1 MRTDKDYAKTK
12 PRISGYL
19 RGITAETTSNRID
32 LSDSDFVYNTL
43 TIRQSTSESGE
54 ITVGAAIISS
64 CNFTLWNHDGK
75 FDEWNWTNSAAEI
88 YLEFDTDKVYL
99 GSYVIISH
107 VTSGN
112 TIKVEALD
120 WLKVFDSHTIGE
132 CNITWPASAVS
143 VINTII
149 NTGVQNMLVS
159 GLDAVTDISLA
170 DPADTEITNR
180 DALSYIAQTL
190 GRFITSRSDET
201 TKKTTLRFSWY
212 NVEEAYAA
220 GVTFSHNLRTD
231 DINVTGVEVTAA
243 DGETTETRGDNTG
256 YVLKISDN
264 PFVSADNVAAVAD
277 NIATACVG
285 LTFRPGDFVT
295 LSNVRIEAGD
305 VLNIDTHEEAGVLTL
320 ATDVTYKPAQVKESI
335 IANAEEAEGDL
346 QISKSAY
353 VKKVIRDE
361 LNNPNSALG
370 SAVGGG
376 GVEMVHGTFELVKA
390 NISGVSGDVTMGG
403 AYSIIRK
410 RDESYSYYPTI
421 LHGVVKLEPLKN
433 PQALQLVSTDYIT
446 ISIPDLASNSAGR
459 IVPFQCYNSG
469 MIAICDAISS
479 HDIVTRI
486 NDVYIYQE
494 SGRTFRI
501 MFPDATINKVAGRV
515 PRIYIPITLYA

>member
-1 MRTDKDYAKTK
+1 MRTDKDYTKTK
-12 PRISGYL
+12 PKITGYL

-75 FDEWNWTNSAAEI
+75 FNDWEWTNSAAEI

-107 VTSGN
+107 TTGGN

-120 WLKVFDSHTIGE
+120 WLKVFDSHTLGE

-143 VINTII
+143 VINKILT
-149 NTGVQNMLVS
+149 TGVQNMLVS
-159 GLDAVTDISLA
+159 GLDAVTDITLA
-170 DPADTEITNR
+170 DPADTEMTNR

-190 GRFITSRSDET
+190 GRFITSRSDEE

-212 NVEEAYAA
+212 NVEEAYSA

-231 DINVTGVEVTAA
+231 NINVTGIEVTAA
-243 DGETTETRGDNTG
+243 DGETTETRGDSTG

-264 PFVSADNVAAVAD
+264 PFISSDNVAAIAD
-277 NIATACVG
+277 NIAAACVG
-285 LTFRPGDFVT
+285 LAFRPGDFVT

-361 LNNPNSALG
+361 LNNPSSALG
-370 SAVGGG
+370 SAVGGAG
-376 GVEMVHGTFELVKA
+376 GGTFETGYLTKTSGSKWVEIESTGEDVLGLYGGEHAVGTGTSFYAIRCAALKFKITSTPGGLLSTEFSVKY
-390 NISGVSGDVTMGG
+390 NNMKIEVSGRSV
-403 AYSIIRK
+403 
-410 RDESYSYYPTI
+410 
-421 LHGVVKLEPLKN
+421 
-433 PQALQLVSTDYIT
+433 TDYQTAFIE
-446 ISIPDLASNSAGR
+446 R
-459 IVPFQCYNSG
+459 KVG
-469 MIAICDAISS
+469 M
-479 HDIVTRI
+479 TL
-486 NDVYIYQE
+486 Q
-494 SGRTFRI
+494 
-501 MFPDATINKVAGRV
+501 
-515 PRIYIPITLYA
+515 YIPIVVQVSHGLKYSKLTYTPATAEEQLKENDEISINIISF

>member
-1 MRTDKDYAKTK
+1 MK

-19 RGITAETTSNRID
+19 RGIKAETSSNRIT
-32 LSDSDFVYNTL
+32 LSDSDFVYNS
-43 TIRQSTSESGE
+43 IVFRHGTSDSNE
-54 ITVGAAIISS
+54 ITVGAAIIGS
-64 CNFTLWNHDGK
+64 CDFSLWNDAGK
-75 FDEWNWTNSAAEI
+75 FDNWDWVNSAIEI
-88 YLEFDTDKVYL
+88 SLIFNDETVYM
-99 GSYVIISH
+99 GSYVIVSH
-107 VTSGN
+107 TKSGN

-120 WLKVFDSHTIGE
+120 WLKVFDSHTLGE

-159 GLDAVTDISLA
+159 GLDAVTDITLA
-170 DPADTEITNR
+170 DPADTEMTNR
-180 DALSYIAQTL
+180 DALAYIAQTL
-190 GRFITSRSDET
+190 GRFITSRSDEA

-212 NVEEAYAA
+212 NVEEAYSA
-220 GVTFSHNLRTD
+220 GTTFSHNLRTD
-231 DINVTGVEVTAA
+231 NINVTGVEVTAT
-243 DGETTETRGDNTG
+243 DGETTESRGDSSG

-264 PFVSADNVAAVAD
+264 PFVSADNIAVVAD
-277 NIATACVG
+277 NIASACVG
-285 LTFRPGDFVT
+285 LTFRPGNFVV
-295 LSNVRIEAGD
+295 LNNVRIEAGD
-305 VLNIDTHEEAGVLTL
+305 VLNIDTHEESGVLTL
-320 ATDVTYKPAQVKESI
+320 ATDVTYKPSQVKESV

-376 GVEMVHGTFELVKA
+376 VEMVHGTFELVKA

-410 RDESYSYYPTI
+410 RDESHFYYPTI

-446 ISIPDLASNSAGR
+446 ISIPDLVSNSAGR

-469 MIAICDAISS
+469 MIAICDAVSS

>member
-107 VTSGN
+107 TTSGN

-120 WLKVFDSHTIGE
+120 WLKVFDSHTLGE

-143 VINTII
+143 VINKILT
-149 NTGVQNMLVS
+149 TGVQNMLVS
-159 GLDAVTDISLA
+159 GLDTVTDITLS
-170 DPADTEITNR
+170 DPADTEMTNR
-180 DALSYIAQTL
+180 DALAYIAQTL
-190 GRFITSRSDET
+190 GRFITSRSDEA

-212 NVEEAYAA
+212 DTDAAYSA

-231 DINVTGVEVTAA
+231 NINVTGVEITAA
-243 DGETTETRGDNTG
+243 DGETTESRGDSTG

-264 PFVSADNVAAVAD
+264 PFISSDNISAVAD
-277 NIATACVG
+277 NIAAACVG

-305 VLNIDTHEEAGVLTL
+305 VLNIDTHEENGVLTL
-320 ATDVTYKPAQVKESI
+320 ATDVTYKPAQVKEAI
-335 IANAEEAEGDL
+335 VANAEEAEGDL
-346 QISKSAY
+346 QISKNAY
-353 VKKVIRDE
+353 IKKVIRDE
-361 LNNPNSALG
+361 LNNPSSALG
-370 SAVGGG
+370 SAVSGSGG
-376 GVEMVHGTFELVKA
+376 GTFETGYLTKT
-390 NISGVSGDVTMGG
+390 SGSKWVEIESNGEDVLGLYGGEHTVGSGTSFYAIRFAALRFKITSAPGGLLSTEFSFKYENMKIEVSGR
-403 AYSIIRK
+403 S
-410 RDESYSYYPTI
+410 TI
-421 LHGVVKLEPLKN
+421 DYQTAFIERRVGMT
-433 PQALQLVSTDYIT
+433 LQ
-446 ISIPDLASNSAGR
+446 
-459 IVPFQCYNSG
+459 
-469 MIAICDAISS
+469 
-479 HDIVTRI
+479 
-486 NDVYIYQE
+486 
-494 SGRTFRI
+494 
-501 MFPDATINKVAGRV
+501 
-515 PRIYIPITLYA
+515 YIPIVVQVSHGLQYSKITYTPKTTDDQLKENDEISINIISF